1 MLAAAERNL
10 VIEARDLDT
19 DERTVAILEVEMPLD
34 EAGQRAQLAA
44 AVARLHPG
52 ARMRSF
58 GGGAA
63 SFLDSQRLVVAHYSG
78 AGEQLVPDSSG
89 ERIEQVEQQPLFAA

>member
-1 MLAAAERNL
+1 MSAAAERL
-10 VIEARDLDT
+10 LIVEARDLDT
-19 DERTVAILEVEMPLD
+19 DERTVATFEVELPSD
-34 EAGQRAQLAA
+34 EAGQRAQLAG
-44 AVARLHPG
+44 AVAGLHPD

-78 AGEQLVPDSSG
+78 TERQPMSAD
-89 ERIEQVEQQPLFAA
+89 RIEQVEQQPLFAA